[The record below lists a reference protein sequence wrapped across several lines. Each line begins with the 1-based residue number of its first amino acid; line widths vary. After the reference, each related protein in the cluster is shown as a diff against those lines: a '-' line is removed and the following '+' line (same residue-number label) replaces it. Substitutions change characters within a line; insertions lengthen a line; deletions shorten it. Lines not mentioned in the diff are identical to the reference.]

1 MTGSGGARPAPSLRT
16 RPPPRCNPLRGFPH
30 PPFEVAMFKEP
41 ATHPH
46 SQPAVSQLLD
56 ALGQVLL
63 GKRTQIEQVVAAML
77 AGGHVLIEDL
87 PGTGK
92 TTLAKGLALA
102 IGAEFRRI
110 QFTPDLLPADITGGS
125 VYTPATGEFHL
136 RQGPV
141 FTQVLLADEI
151 NRATPRTQSA
161 LLEAMEERQVS
172 VDGVAQPLPELFWVI
187 ATQNPVEFHGVF
199 PLPEAQMDRFL
210 VRISLGYPDEETER
224 MLLRARRAGESSS
237 PISAVLTPTQV
248 LDLRRQVAAVH
259 VDPVLDA
266 YAVALVRATR
276 NHPRLRL
283 GASPR
288 VSMALISLAQ
298 GLAFI
303 AGRDHILPEEV
314 QRAMEPVMAHRIF
327 SAEAGGQAQMQGLL
341 AEIRRSVPVPA

>member
-1 MTGSGGARPAPSLRT
+1 MAIHPS
-16 RPPPRCNPLRGFPH
+16 
-30 PPFEVAMFKEP
+30 
-41 ATHPH
+41 
-46 SQPAVSQLLD
+46 VSKLLD
-56 ALGQVLL
+56 TLDQVLL
-63 GKRTQIEQVVAAML
+63 GKRPQIEQVVAAML

-92 TTLAKGLALA
+92 TTLAKGLAIA

-125 VYTPATGEFHL
+125 VYTPSTGEFHL

-172 VDGVAQPLPELFWVI
+172 VDGIAQPLPELFWVI

-210 VRISLGYPDEETER
+210 VRLSLGYPDEETER
-224 MLLRARRAGESSS
+224 KLLRARRTGEAM
-237 PISAVLTPTQV
+237 PAITPVLTPVQV
-248 LDLRRQVAAVH
+248 LALRKEVAQIH
-259 VDPVLDA
+259 VDPALDA
-266 YAVALVRATR
+266 YAVSLVRATR
-276 NHPRLRL
+276 SHPRLRL

-288 VSMALISLAQ
+288 VSMALIRLAQ
-298 GLAFI
+298 GFAYL
-303 AGRDHILPEEV
+303 AGRDHTLPDDV

-327 SAEAGGQAQMQGLL
+327 SSESGGSGHTQALL
-341 AEIRRSVPVPA
+341 NEIRRAVTVPL

>member
-1 MTGSGGARPAPSLRT
+1 MGSST
-16 RPPPRCNPLRGFPH
+16 S
-30 PPFEVAMFKEP
+30 PFVIR
-41 ATHPH
+41 
-46 SQPAVSQLLD
+46 LLD
-56 ALGQVLL
+56 SLSQVLL
-63 GKRTQIEQVVAAML
+63 GKRAQIEHVVAALL

-92 TTLAKGLALA
+92 TTLAKGMAVA

-125 VYTPATGEFHL
+125 VYTPSTGEFHL

-210 VRISLGYPDEETER
+210 VRLSIGYPDEETER
-224 MLLRARRAGESSS
+224 QLLRARRNGEQAASVQ
-237 PISAVLTPTQV
+237 AVLTPAQV
-248 LDLRRQVAAVH
+248 LELRRQVAVIH
-259 VDPVLDA
+259 VDPALDA
-266 YAVALVRATR
+266 YAVSLVRATR

-288 VSMALISLAQ
+288 VSMALIRLAQ
-298 GLAFI
+298 GFAFI
-303 AGRDHILPEEV
+303 DGRDHVLPDDV

-327 SAEAGGQAQMQGLL
+327 PSESGGPAHVQNLL
-341 AEIRRSVPVPA
+341 QEIRKTVAVPL